1 MYCGLWDRSEKFDN
15 IMVPIFRVDQALSS
29 SNGEWFFEFLND
41 RFSRDVFLSA
51 ESMKDQLNLI
61 GVGFTEVME
70 RIFNEDTRRDSVKRG
85 RMLIDSLFSR
95 RNEIVHQNDRSH
107 ATALQNDIDREY
119 VEDFLGNIE
128 KVTYTIHDIAT
139 MKDNEIRANVKE

>member
-1 MYCGLWDRSEKFDN
+1 M
-15 IMVPIFRVDQALSS
+15 
-29 SNGEWFFEFLND
+29 
-41 RFSRDVFLSA
+41 
-51 ESMKDQLNLI
+51 
-61 GVGFTEVME
+61 GFTEVME